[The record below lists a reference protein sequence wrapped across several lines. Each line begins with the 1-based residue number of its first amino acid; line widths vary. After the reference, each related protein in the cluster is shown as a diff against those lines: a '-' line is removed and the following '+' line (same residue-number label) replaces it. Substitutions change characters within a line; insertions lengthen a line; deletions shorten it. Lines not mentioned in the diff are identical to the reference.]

1 MTYSFQYR
9 FLKNIN
15 LEELLSVFNK
25 SFSDYTVPMKLTLEQ
40 LKEKIK
46 AEGID
51 LTISVGAFC
60 NKELVGFI
68 LHGKNND
75 YLYNAGTGVLPSF
88 RGNNLTT
95 KMYDYAIPL
104 FKSFNMRKINLEV
117 ISSNETASKSY
128 RKIGFKKWRVVN
140 SIKGIT
146 NIKCSKFEEI
156 EGLQINNLPYYEYLI
171 YFAEKDIIPTWEN
184 SEFCVHNFE
193 TSLIMRKATING
205 TTTVGYLIYDQ
216 RINKVLQVWV
226 KEGYR
231 RKGIASYLIKELIGN
246 DRNFYITN
254 IDGQNFG
261 IHSFFKSIGG
271 EPYLEQVEMEMYLY

>member
-9 FLKNIN
+9 FLKNVN
-15 LEELLSVFNK
+15 LEELLQVFNK
-25 SFSDYTVPMKLTLEQ
+25 SFSDYVVPMKLSMEQ
-40 LKEKIK
+40 LRDKIK
-46 AEGID
+46 SEGID

-68 LHGKNND
+68 LHAKNSD

-117 ISSNETASKSY
+117 VTSNETACKSY

-140 SIKGIT
+140 SIKGILH
-146 NIKCSKFEEI
+146 IKTLKYEEV
-156 EGLQINNLPYYEYLI
+156 EGLQISNLPYYEYLVS
-171 YFAEKDIIPTWEN
+171 FAEKDIIPTWEN
-184 SEFCVHNFE
+184 NEFCIHNFE
-193 TSLIMRKATING
+193 TSLTIRKATING
-205 TTTVGYLIYDQ
+205 TTTVGYIIFDSKA
-216 RINKVLQVWV
+216 NKILQIWV
-226 KEGYR
+226 KEAYR
-231 RKGIASYLIKELIGN
+231 RKGIGSYLIKELIGN
-246 DRNFYITN
+246 DRNFLVTN

-261 IHSFFKSIGG
+261 IHSFFKSVGG
-271 EPYLEQVEMEMYLY
+271 EPYLEQVEMEMHLD